1 MVIYHNLAYSYVV
14 VKKTMNIRNIAII
27 AHVDHGKT
35 TMVDQLFRSA
45 KMFRDNEFVEERM
58 MDNNDIEKER
68 GITILAKA
76 TGIQYKDYKI
86 NILDTPGHADFGGE
100 VERIMNMVDGCLLL
114 VDALEGPMPQTR
126 FVLKKAL
133 EARVKPIVVIN
144 KVDRPNVNLAE
155 IVNQVLELFIELDAP
170 EEFYDFK
177 VVYASGLNGTS
188 SLSADVSTQAKGMDV
203 VFDLIVSE
211 VPSPRVNEIG
221 HLQFQP
227 SLIDYNEFVGRIGI
241 GIVKSGVIR
250 TNEGYIL
257 CRLDGVNKPVKILKM
272 FTFVGLNRIE
282 LAEAKAGDI
291 IGIAG
296 IADINVGETV
306 CEPNHI
312 LPLVPIAVSEP
323 TLQMSFAPNS
333 SPFVGQSGKY
343 VTYRQI
349 HARLMKEIQRDVA
362 LRVEL
367 IQNSDKFLV
376 SGRGELHLGI
386 LIENMRREGYEL
398 EVSKPKVILKEVD
411 GKLHE
416 PFETLTLDV
425 PNDHLGTIMDYVA
438 QREGILGH
446 MEQKDINTRLEY
458 VISSAGLIG
467 MNNDFMTLTKG
478 FGIMNHLYL
487 EHRLATHI
495 QTKGH
500 HQGVLI
506 ATESGMT
513 TTYALEGLE
522 DRGVMFVTPGTQVY
536 MGMIVGEN
544 KYPRDLVVNVTRAK
558 ALTNMRM
565 ANKELKVVLKAPKVL
580 SMEACLAYI
589 NDDELVEITP
599 TVFRMRKKFLHENER
614 KRANYESQIEG
625 E

>member
-1 MVIYHNLAYSYVV
+1 
-14 VKKTMNIRNIAII
+14 
-27 AHVDHGKT
+27 
-35 TMVDQLFRSA
+35 
-45 KMFRDNEFVEERM
+45 
-58 MDNNDIEKER
+58 
-68 GITILAKA
+68 
-76 TGIQYKDYKI
+76 
-86 NILDTPGHADFGGE
+86 
-100 VERIMNMVDGCLLL
+100 
-114 VDALEGPMPQTR
+114 
-126 FVLKKAL
+126 
-133 EARVKPIVVIN
+133 
-144 KVDRPNVNLAE
+144 
-155 IVNQVLELFIELDAP
+155 
-170 EEFYDFK
+170 
-177 VVYASGLNGTS
+177 
-188 SLSADVSTQAKGMDV
+188 
-203 VFDLIVSE
+203 
-211 VPSPRVNEIG
+211 
-221 HLQFQP
+221 
-227 SLIDYNEFVGRIGI
+227 
-241 GIVKSGVIR
+241 
-250 TNEGYIL
+250 
-257 CRLDGVNKPVKILKM
+257 
-272 FTFVGLNRIE
+272 
-282 LAEAKAGDI
+282 
-291 IGIAG
+291 
-296 IADINVGETV
+296 
-306 CEPNHI
+306 
-312 LPLVPIAVSEP
+312 
-323 TLQMSFAPNS
+323 MSFAPNS

-487 EHRLATHI
+487 EHRPATHI

-544 KYPRDLVVNVTRAK
+544 K
-558 ALTNMRM
+558 
-565 ANKELKVVLKAPKVL
+565 
-580 SMEACLAYI
+580 
-589 NDDELVEITP
+589 
-599 TVFRMRKKFLHENER
+599 
-614 KRANYESQIEG
+614 
-625 E
+625 